1 ARGGGGKMRFYRS
14 GSWAPGLM
22 AGLLVLVAGC
32 GGEAGGA
39 SEGRKAE
46 VVVGQAAAA
55 PEPAPP
61 PVPARGP
68 ERRMAITFDDLPA
81 GPPNVHSNE
90 VQAELTE
97 GILAALAAHEAPA
110 IGFVNEERLEVD
122 GRVDPAR
129 VALLERWLEAGHE
142 LGNHTYS
149 HPDLHGVL
157 LGEFLDDVVR
167 GEPVTRRL
175 LAARGRELRF
185 FRHPF
190 LHTGLSLE
198 TKRAVEAFL
207 EERGYRVAPVTIDN
221 SEWIFGGAYA
231 RAYEAGDR
239 EEMARLGTAY
249 VDYMERVAA
258 YYEGQSRA
266 ILDREI
272 PQTLLVHAYLLNAH
286 HFGEL
291 LDRLEARGYRF
302 VPLEEALADPA
313 YDSRDIYTG
322 SGGITWLHRWAITR
336 GLDRSVFAGEPEIPE
351 WLDEPAP

>member
-1 ARGGGGKMRFYRS
+1 MRFHRS
-14 GSWAPGLM
+14 GSLAPGLA
-22 AGLLVLVAGC
+22 AGLLVLAAGC
-32 GGEAGGA
+32 GGEASGGSDGRRKA
-39 SEGRKAE
+39 VEGRAGEATAAE
-46 VVVGQAAAA
+46 
-55 PEPAPP
+55 EPAA
-61 PVPARGP
+61 VPARDPGH
-68 ERRMAITFDDLPA
+68 RMAITFDDLPA

-97 GILAALAAHEAPA
+97 GILAALAAHEVPA

-122 GRVDPAR
+122 GRVDPER
-129 VALLERWLEAGHE
+129 VARLERWLEAGHE

-149 HPDLHGVL
+149 HPDLHRVPL
-157 LGEFLDDVVR
+157 EEFLDDVVR

-175 LAARGRELRF
+175 LAERGRELRF

-239 EEMARLGTAY
+239 EEMARLGAAY
-249 VDYMERVAA
+249 VDYMERVVEF
-258 YYEGQSRA
+258 YEGQSRA
-266 ILDREI
+266 ILGREI

-291 LDRLEARGYRF
+291 LDRLAARGYRF

-313 YDSRDIYTG
+313 YDSPDTYTG
-322 SGGITWLHRWAITR
+322 PGGITWLHRWAITR
-336 GLDRSVFAGEPEIPE
+336 GVDRSVFAGEPEIPA
-351 WLDEPAP
+351 WLER